1 MKRFFSLIF
10 VFVLMLSVA
19 SCGNSKKENPVYEE
33 QVSKEIKAEEGG
45 KVESSDGNTSIEIP
59 ADALDSDTKI
69 TMTIYDV
76 SGYAAIPDKI
86 GGMKVVSKV
95 VEFEP
100 SGTVFKKPVIITMT
114 ATEAFENKIVSAAVF
129 YEKEGRLSYSEHGA
143 YGVMGRDAAGDPI
156 MTTAAGDP
164 IMLSD
169 GNLTTGAGDPI
180 MNSAA
185 GDPIMMASAGDP
197 IMNSAAGDPIMNAAA
212 GDPIMMATGHFTAY
226 TFITIDPKEPEK
238 EPEEP
243 EKDEEVT
250 DKDDEPVIEDDD
262 DEPAVEDDDDPV
274 VEDDDEPVVDE
285 DEIPDEVEDEDEIVD
300 EDIVVPEPPVPVL
313 SKVLCTGLTKC
324 SDGEMTIDCPAEGE
338 DFYGQDAQFVATKS
352 CVPHKYSIQT
362 EPVAVEEDPEE
373 GEGTGLRNI
382 LRGNSNNANIR
393 NGVLRDGETGE
404 SYEFVLD
411 ENTHLKW
418 VFLNESGLHAAAE
431 TRCAELTYGG
441 HEWRL
446 PTVKELLSISDHDR
460 FASAANDY
468 YFGNFGYYGFWAS
481 EPALVDDNYYQDP
494 FWAYKS
500 EYGTLEWDGIGQY
513 GSTNHSIACVSGEE
527 YGKVNAENY
536 DSRTINGH
544 EVVSD
549 SSTNLL
555 WQKNSKTVK
564 NWKEALAYCK
574 NLEYAGYSDW
584 RLPNKNEL
592 VTLVDYSKADPAS
605 LFPGMTSETLLTS
618 TSQVT
623 YGNAGGPI
631 AIDMKSG
638 QVKDYSSYDENPSVR
653 CVRSDTQPLA
663 AGRTI
668 PYCDAS
674 RIGPCEDASTGY
686 VWSSAD
692 VDFSYSDSSNPMV
705 PMTWDKKAIQCRESN
720 EGGISKWRIPT
731 IDELRKLFP
740 ADDILKTNGACYVTN
755 ACFDYASE
763 ECFNESVCSPEVGRE
778 KVMSSLFDSGIY
790 FSGTFTDTD
799 SHDAVWFVNMK
810 NDSVKRTENYH
821 DGYGSSQ
828 SRCIKDDSLPNLP
841 VFPYTDSENG
851 LVWSSL
857 SKKYLPYWY
866 DAAKYCTD
874 LVEGGSNNWR
884 VPSMEELWTLV
895 KDCPDG
901 DCVPNTTGE
910 YSVLGDLG
918 NLWSSDISSG
928 DSNYVHLLKFMTASE
943 DSQSFYY
950 ENFARA
956 RCVRSLS
963 DSENVPELDEE
974 SDFPYPMP
982 DLIWSK
988 VSDEEYYDSENDAAA
1003 YCNELNEEGY
1013 GGETEWRLPTTSEL
1027 ASIINKRVCSNKNNF
1042 LTGATSGRC
1051 SQYTFGGY
1059 SFFGD
1064 MFSLQAQGG
1073 YVFDFVQGRINSYGY
1088 ARVRCVVAM
1097 PDDAN

>member
-19 SCGNSKKENPVYEE
+19 SCGDSKKENPVYEE

-100 SGTVFKKPVIITMT
+100 SGTVFKKPVIISMT

-243 EKDEEVT
+243 EEPEKDEE
-250 DKDDEPVIEDDD
+250 PVVEDDD
-262 DEPAVEDDDDPV
+262 DEPVVEDDDDPVVEDDDDPV

-285 DEIPDEVEDEDEIVD
+285 DEIVDEDETPDVD

-362 EPVAVEEDPEE
+362 EPVAVGEDPEE

-404 SYEFVLD
+404 TYEFVLD

-418 VFLNESGLHAAAE
+418 IVFSNSASHENAKTTCEG
-431 TRCAELTYGG
+431 LTYGG
-441 HEWRL
+441 HTWRL
-446 PTVKELLSISDHDR
+446 PKVKELLSISDHDR
-460 FASAANDY
+460 FASATDES
-468 YFGNFGYYGFWAS
+468 YFRDWGYNYGFWA
-481 EPALVDDNYYQDP
+481 DDVNLSSGNENN
-494 FWAYKS
+494 FWVYNADDASLMYS
-500 EYGTLEWDGIGQY
+500 TSTPTG
-513 GSTNHSIACVSGEE
+513 GSLWAFACVSGEE
-527 YGKVNAENY
+527 YGKPGEYEVRN
-536 DSRTINGH
+536 IGGK
-544 EVVSD
+544 EVVFD
-549 SSTNLL
+549 PSTNLL
-555 WQKNSKTVK
+555 WQKGSVPVN
-564 NWKEALAYCK
+564 NWKSALAYCQ
-574 NLEYAGYSDW
+574 NLDYAGYSDW

-592 VTLVDYSKADPAS
+592 VTLVDYSRADPAS
-605 LFPGMTSETLLTS
+605 SFPGMTSEKLISS
-618 TSQVT
+618 TFTVS
-623 YGNAGGPI
+623 YGGAGDAI
-631 AIDMKSG
+631 AVNMANG
-638 QVKDYSSYDENPSVR
+638 LVGEGSSAISVL
-653 CVRSDTQPLA
+653 CVRSSSQPLPE
-663 AGRTI
+663 GRTI
-668 PYCDAS
+668 PYCDES
-674 RIGPCEDASTGY
+674 RIAPCEDAVTNY
-686 VWSSAD
+686 VWSSAQS
-692 VDFSYSDSSNPMV
+692 VDSNYSASASWMS
-705 PMTWDKKAIQCRESN
+705 KAIQCRESS

-731 IDELRKLFP
+731 IDEVRTLLSSSEN
-740 ADDILKTNGACYVTN
+740 LKTGGECHVTN
-755 ACFDYASE
+755 ECFDYASE
-763 ECFNESVCSPEVGRE
+763 ACFEEAACAPEYETDGEMIR
-778 KVMSSLFDSGIY
+778 SSLFDYSGY
-790 FSGTFTDTD
+790 LTGTPTSLQDDGYT
-799 SHDAVWFVNMK
+799 WFVNLR
-810 NDSVKRTENYH
+810 SGVLERIEENAYIEH
-821 DGYGSSQ
+821 E
-828 SRCIKDDSLPNLP
+828 SRCIMDPSLPDP
-841 VFPYTDSENG
+841 VATPYTDSAHSI
-851 LVWSSL
+851 VWTSR
-857 SKKYLPYWY
+857 SKKYIQYWY
-866 DAAKYCTD
+866 DAARYCTE

-884 VPSMEELWTLV
+884 VPSMEELRTLV
-895 KDCPDG
+895 QNCPEG
-901 DCVPNTTGE
+901 DCDMDLTGN
-910 YSVLGDLG
+910 YSFFGDIS
-918 NLWSSDISSG
+918 NLWSSDVTG
-928 DSNYVHLLKFMTASE
+928 NNTGYTLDFLTASE
-943 DSQSFYY
+943 KGDGISYY
-950 ENFARA
+950 REAKV

-963 DSENVPELDEE
+963 DSVTVQELDD
-974 SDFPYPMP
+974 SDFPYTLP

-988 VSDEEYYDSENDAAA
+988 VSDDAYYYSDEAQEYCD
-1003 YCNELNEEGY
+1003 ELNEDEY
-1013 GGETEWRLPTTSEL
+1013 GGYTEWTLPTSSEL
-1027 ASIINKRVCSNKNNF
+1027 ASIIRKAVCSNKTDF
-1042 LTGATSGRC
+1042 LTGGTGRC
-1051 SQYTFGGY
+1051 SQYTFEGY

-1064 MFSLQAQGG
+1064 MFALKAKDN
-1073 YVFDFVQGRINSYGY
+1073 YTFDFAEGTMDSYGY
-1088 ARVRCVVAM
+1088 GRVRCVIVA
-1097 PDDAN
+1097 PDDSN

>member
-19 SCGNSKKENPVYEE
+19 SCGDSKKENPVYEE

-250 DKDDEPVIEDDD
+250 DKDDEPVVEDDD

-338 DFYGQDAQFVATKS
+338 EFYGQDAQFVATKS

-362 EPVAVEEDPEE
+362 EPVAEGEDPEE

-404 SYEFVLD
+404 TYEFVLD
-411 ENTHLKW
+411 ENTGLKW
-418 VFLNESGLHAAAE
+418 ILFDDTAGHSAAE

-446 PTVKELLSISDHDR
+446 PTVKELLSISDHDK
-460 FASAANDY
+460 FASAANEH
-468 YFGNFGYYGFWAS
+468 YFGNFGYWGVWAAEVYLPSGREDTFWVYNSDYAS
-481 EPALVDDNYYQDP
+481 LESATYNNSGGSPELV
-494 FWAYKS
+494 
-500 EYGTLEWDGIGQY
+500 
-513 GSTNHSIACVSGEE
+513 ACVTGEE

-536 DSRTINGH
+536 EIRTINGH

-592 VTLVDYSKADPAS
+592 VTLVDYSRADPAS

-623 YGNAGGPI
+623 YGNAAGPV
-631 AIDMKSG
+631 AVNMASG
-638 QVKDYSSYDENPSVR
+638 RVGEYNSYDFGEDLSVR
-653 CVRSDTQPLA
+653 CVRSDSQPLA
-663 AGRTI
+663 AGRTVPI
-668 PYCDAS
+668 CDES
-674 RIGPCEDASTGY
+674 RIGPCEDVSTGY

-692 VDFSYSDSSNPMV
+692 VDYSYSFNSNPMV
-705 PMTWDKKAIQCRESN
+705 PMTWEKKAIQCRESN

-731 IDELRKLFP
+731 IDELRTLFP
-740 ADDILKTNGACYVTN
+740 ADEILKTNGACYVTN
-755 ACFDYASE
+755 ACFDYANE

-778 KVMSSLFDSGIY
+778 KVMSSLSDSGIY
-790 FSGTFTDTD
+790 FSGTFTNTD

-828 SRCIKDDSLPNLP
+828 SRCIKDDSLPSP
-841 VFPYTDSENG
+841 TVFPYTDSENG

-857 SKKYLPYWY
+857 SKKYLRYWY

-895 KDCPDG
+895 TNCPDG

-928 DSNYVHLLKFMTASE
+928 DSDYVNLFKFMTASE
-943 DSQSFYY
+943 DSHSFYD

-963 DSENVPELDEE
+963 DSENVPELDED
-974 SDFPYPMP
+974 SDFPYQMP

-988 VSDEEYYDSENDAAA
+988 VSDESYYYSNDAAA
-1003 YCNELNEEGY
+1003 YCNELNEEAY
-1013 GGETEWRLPTTSEL
+1013 GGETQWQLPTTSEL
-1027 ASIINKRVCSNKNNF
+1027 ASIINKRVCSNKNDF

-1051 SQYTFGGY
+1051 SQYSFSGY

-1064 MFSLQAQGG
+1064 MFSLKAQDN
-1073 YVFDFVQGRINSYGY
+1073 YVFDFVEGRMDSYEY
-1088 ARVRCVVAM
+1088 SRVRCVVVA

>member
-33 QVSKEIKAEEGG
+33 QVSKDIKAEEGG
-45 KVESSDGNTSIEIP
+45 KVESSDGKTSIEIP

-197 IMNSAAGDPIMNAAA
+197 IMNSAAGDPIMNSAA

-243 EKDEEVT
+243 EKDEEPVVE
-250 DKDDEPVIEDDD
+250 DDDDPVVEDDDDPVVEDDD

-274 VEDDDEPVVDE
+274 VEDDDEPVVEDDDE
-285 DEIPDEVEDEDEIVD
+285 PVVDEDEIVD

-313 SKVLCTGLTKC
+313 SKVLCTGQTRC
-324 SDGEMTIDCPAEGE
+324 SDGESFIDCPAEGE

-352 CVPHKYSIQT
+352 CVPHKYSRQS
-362 EPVAVEEDPEE
+362 EPVAVEEDDPEE

-382 LRGNSNNANIR
+382 LHGKSNNENVKRGLVR
-393 NGVLRDGETGE
+393 NGETGE
-404 SYEFVLD
+404 TYEFVLD
-411 ENTHLKW
+411 ENTGLKW
-418 VFLNESGLHAAAE
+418 IVFDEWASHSNAESNCAA
-431 TRCAELTYGG
+431 LTYGG

-446 PTVKELLSISDHDR
+446 PTVKEFLSISDHDR
-460 FASAANDY
+460 FASASNEY
-468 YFGNFGYYGFWAS
+468 YFRNWGN
-481 EPALVDDNYYQDP
+481 
-494 FWAYKS
+494 WAYWAAERNQSSDS
-500 EYGTLEWDGIGQY
+500 EYNFWVYNSDEASLMTSTSTPTQGTNW
-513 GSTNHSIACVSGEE
+513 TFACVSGEE
-527 YGKVNAENY
+527 YGKVNAEDY
-536 DSRTINGH
+536 DPRTINGH
-544 EVVSD
+544 DVVFD

-555 WQKNSKTVK
+555 WQKASKPVNS
-564 NWKEALAYCK
+564 WKDALAYCQ

-592 VTLVDYSKADPAS
+592 VTIVDYSKADPAS
-605 LFPGMTSETLLTS
+605 SFPGMTSDTLISS
-618 TSQVT
+618 TFAVT
-623 YGNAGGPI
+623 YGGAENAI
-631 AIDMKSG
+631 AVHMEDGSID
-638 QVKDYSSYDENPSVR
+638 DFYSEISVR
-653 CVRSDTQPLA
+653 CVRSDSQPLP

-668 PYCDAS
+668 PYCDETRVA
-674 RIGPCEDASTGY
+674 PCEDAATGY
-686 VWSSAD
+686 VWSTAD
-692 VDFSYSDSSNPMV
+692 IHSNYSHYYRSWLD
-705 PMTWDKKAIQCRESN
+705 KAIECRESN
-720 EGGISKWRIPT
+720 EGGISKWRLPT
-731 IDELRKLFP
+731 VDEIRTLFP
-740 ADDILKTNGACYVTN
+740 SSEILKTNGECHLTN
-755 ACFDYASE
+755 ACMNDADDDD
-763 ECFNESVCSPEVGRE
+763 CFNDACASSGEGAVAEDRE
-778 KVMSSLFDSGIY
+778 RVMSSLFDYSGY
-790 FSGTFTDTD
+790 LTLTTDL
-799 SHDAVWFVNMK
+799 VLFVNMSNSSFENIA
-810 NDSVKRTENYH
+810 NDPELYSE
-821 DGYGSSQ
+821 
-828 SRCIKDDSLPNLP
+828 SRCIKDDSLPNP
-841 VFPYTDSENG
+841 PAFPYTDSENG
-851 LVWSSL
+851 LVWSAL
-857 SKKYLPYWY
+857 SKNRISYWY
-866 DAAKYCTD
+866 DAAKYCTG

-895 KDCPDG
+895 KNCPDG
-901 DCVPNTTGE
+901 DCPVSLTGE
-910 YSVLGDLG
+910 YSVLGDVG
-918 NLWSSDISSG
+918 NLWSNVYDGSQM
-928 DSNYVHLLKFMTASE
+928 HLLKFTTVSE
-943 DSQSFYY
+943 SAEY
-950 ENFARA
+950 EYGDNFAKI

-963 DSENVPELDEE
+963 ASENVPEFDEE
-974 SDFPYPMP
+974 LDFPYRFP
-982 DLIWSK
+982 DIIWSK
-988 VSDEEYYDSENDAAA
+988 VSDKEYPYSTDDDAIA
-1003 YCNELNEEGY
+1003 YCDKLNEEGY

-1027 ASIINKRVCSNKNNF
+1027 AYIIDRSVCSNKNDF

-1051 SQYTFGGY
+1051 SQYSFSGY

-1064 MFSLQAQGG
+1064 MFSLKAQGNH
-1073 YVFDFVQGRINSYGY
+1073 VFDFVQGKMDSYEY

-1097 PDDAN
+1097 PDDSN